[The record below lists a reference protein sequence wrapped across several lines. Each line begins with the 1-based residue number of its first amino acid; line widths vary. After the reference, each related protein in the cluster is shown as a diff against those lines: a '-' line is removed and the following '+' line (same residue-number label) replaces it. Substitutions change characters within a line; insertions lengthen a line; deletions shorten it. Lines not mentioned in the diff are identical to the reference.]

1 MKKILVGIVL
11 LNCAWLSAMAQQSI
25 LLSQYMNNMTVLNP
39 AAVGQNDMINVG
51 GVFRTQFA
59 GFEGAPMTYN
69 VGADM
74 GFSIGKTKH
83 GAGINFYDNTAG
95 LFRFQD
101 VNLDYAYR
109 IPIKDGF
116 LSAGVSIN
124 FTTVSYDT
132 DRLHKVESD
141 YHSSDDPA
149 IASANGNDFKM
160 DLGVGI
166 QYYNKTWF
174 AGIALLNALAPKYQ
188 LSNNSTNSMF
198 DKTRNL
204 IFVGGYNI
212 SLPNPLYK
220 VKTSAVINTDF
231 ATWGGSVNANL
242 EYNERY
248 WGGIGYRIDSAIVFM
263 VGLRVLNGLNIA
275 YSFDLYTSDLI
286 RSAGA
291 HEISL
296 SYSFNIDVSKKN
308 NYKSIRYL

>member
-1 MKKILVGIVL
+1 
-11 LNCAWLSAMAQQSI
+11 
-25 LLSQYMNNMTVLNP
+25 MNNMTVFNP

-51 GVFRTQFA
+51 GVFRSQFA

-83 GAGINFYDNTAG
+83 GAGISFYDNTAG

-132 DRLHKVESD
+132 ERLHTVESD

-174 AGIALLNALAPKYQ
+174 AGIALLNALAPQYQ
-188 LSNNSTNSMF
+188 LSTNSTNSMF

-212 SLPNPLYK
+212 SLTNPLYK
-220 VKTSAVINTDF
+220 VKTAAMIHTDF
-231 ATWGGSVNANL
+231 ATWGGSINANL

-263 VGLRVLNGLNIA
+263 VGLRVLDGLNIA
-275 YSFDLYTSDLI
+275 YSFDLYTSDMI
-286 RSAGA
+286 RSAGG